1 MGGIYHLAQRM
12 CFLFFFFS
20 SALWCLARAF
30 GDLSAGAENGGST
43 IDAEIATL
51 ERLNQQDSQLC
62 DELRASCTIGNSSR
76 NTKTSGGQQ
85 VARSCWSLVQGALPK
100 GPFSGTTSPRSAE
113 KGAKAGGKGDGDREG
128 GESSGAK
135 KRVFSK

>member
-1 MGGIYHLAQRM
+1 M
-12 CFLFFFFS
+12 
-20 SALWCLARAF
+20 CLARAF
-30 GDLSAGAENGGST
+30 VDLSAGAENGGST

-51 ERLNQQDSQLC
+51 ERLNNQDSQLC
-62 DELRASCTIGNSSR
+62 DELRASCTIGISNR
-76 NTKTSGGQQ
+76 NAKTSGGQQ

-128 GESSGAK
+128 GESSSAK